1 MKYFLDTNILVIYLR
16 GNPTK
21 HFIDSRFKP
30 FEIPNVPLISVVTV
44 GEIQAFALKNNWGE
58 KRIANLNKF
67 LQQVLIVDINSAD
80 IIAKYAEIDA
90 FSQGRLKGKPLKGSS
105 RNMGKNDI
113 WIAASAAIANATF
126 LTTDNDFNHLKEG
139 YLRLEMVEL
148 LR

>member
-16 GNPTK
+16 DNQTK
-21 HFIDSRFKP
+21 HFIDSQFKP

-58 KRIANLNKF
+58 KRMIKLNQF

-80 IIAKYAEIDA
+80 IITKYAEIDA
-90 FSQGRLKGKPLKGSS
+90 FSQGRLKGKALKGSA

-126 LTTDNDFNHLKEG
+126 LTTDNDFNHLKDDF
-139 YLRLEMVEL
+139 LKLEIIEL
-148 LR
+148 VK